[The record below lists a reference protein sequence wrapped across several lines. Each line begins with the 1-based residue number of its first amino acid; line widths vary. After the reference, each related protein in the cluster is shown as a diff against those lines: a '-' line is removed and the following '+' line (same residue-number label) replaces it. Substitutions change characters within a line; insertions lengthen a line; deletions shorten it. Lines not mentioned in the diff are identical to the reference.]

1 MSVSPIVVF
10 FGRSLPGVAHAA
22 SGRSVLPFR
31 LSITSACLRPMH
43 LPYCRTRRTARL
55 PLCSRPPMSTPAHPV
70 SLFAIYRLCFVVGLF
85 SFGGGLS
92 AWFHREV
99 VQVRGWMTDD
109 EFFSG
114 YSLAQILPGVN
125 STNMAV
131 YIGQHLRGALG
142 STAALLGLLTGPFVI
157 VIAAASLYHQLV
169 ALPGFPA
176 IMAGVAAAAVGMVFR
191 MGMTSARGSVRHI
204 PSLIVLVA
212 TFVAIAIMQW
222 PLVPVLLVLVPLS
235 IALAWP
241 RGASPTEK
249 SGDA

>member
-1 MSVSPIVVF
+1 MPTSPQ
-10 FGRSLPGVAHAA
+10 
-22 SGRSVLPFR
+22 
-31 LSITSACLRPMH
+31 
-43 LPYCRTRRTARL
+43 
-55 PLCSRPPMSTPAHPV
+55 PV
-70 SLFAIYRLCFVVGLF
+70 SLFALYRLCFVVGLF
-85 SFGGGLS
+85 SFGGGLT

-131 YIGQHLRGALG
+131 YIGQHLRGAIG

-157 VIAAASLYHQLV
+157 VIVAAAVYHHLV

-191 MGMTSARGSVRHI
+191 MGMTSARGVHRHI

-212 TFVAIAIMQW
+212 TFVAIGIMQW
-222 PLVPVLLVLVPLS
+222 PLVPVLLVLAPLS
-235 IALAWP
+235 IALSWP
-241 RGASPTEK
+241 RASAPEK
-249 SGDA
+249 SNDA